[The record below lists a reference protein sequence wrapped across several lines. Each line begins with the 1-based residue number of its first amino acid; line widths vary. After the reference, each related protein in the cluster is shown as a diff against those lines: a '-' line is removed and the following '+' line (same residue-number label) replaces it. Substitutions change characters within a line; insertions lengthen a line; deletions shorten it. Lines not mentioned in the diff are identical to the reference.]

1 MQRLVAIILLS
12 VFVLSGFTPQGATS
26 LTNRSVEIEIT
37 HSHEDGSHSHSH
49 DFAPLSKSESNHS
62 STEKNTDNENQ
73 SHSHTMVIAASAAI
87 VVPQLAS
94 FALAPATVNSIQRTQ
109 DQRVPVDR
117 SLGSIFRP
125 PILA

>member
-1 MQRLVAIILLS
+1 MQRLVAFLLLL
-12 VFVLSGFTPQGATS
+12 VFVLTGFTPQGATS
-26 LTNRSVEIEIT
+26 LASRSVEVQIT
-37 HSHEDGSHSHSH
+37 HSHEDGEHSHSH
-49 DFAPLSKSESNHS
+49 DFSPLLK
-62 STEKNTDNENQ
+62 TKNSQADTKQTTDKEDQ
-73 SHSHTMVIAASAAI
+73 THSHTMVIAASVAI

-94 FALAPATVNSIQRTQ
+94 FVLAPVTGNSIQRTQ